1 MDWKEYK
8 KENGVKLIYKK
19 FPEFH
24 SVAVGVF
31 VKTGSRYEEKTIAG
45 ISHFIEHLLFKGT
58 KNRSCNEI
66 KEAIEGVG
74 GSFNGFTST
83 EGTCYWIKILDK
95 YIDLSFDVLS
105 DMIKNP
111 LLKQEDIDKERNV
124 IIEEINMYRDI
135 PAKYVHE
142 LFDNLIF
149 ENHPLGMPISG
160 TPETLTNIKRED
172 MLNYINEKYSGEN
185 IVVSV
190 CGNFDEKKLKKIFDK
205 YFDGIERKKENKFE
219 KWEEKTDGPKVK
231 LMIKDT
237 EQTHI
242 SFGGF
247 AYSFEDERK
256 YPLSILNVIVGGNM
270 SSRLFNRIREEL
282 GLAYE
287 IRSFIRQY
295 KDTGIYNISAG
306 IAPVNLEKALIEIIK
321 ELRKIKEKGLKD
333 DEFERAKRFIISQ
346 FLMGL
351 EDNLEYM
358 LWIGEQKLLKEKMEK
373 INEIVKKVE
382 RVKKKEVE
390 EVAREIFRK
399 ENSYIAV
406 ISSKGEEEKIKE
418 IIGGI

>member
-1 MDWKEYK
+1 
-8 KENGVKLIYKK
+8 
-19 FPEFH
+19 
-24 SVAVGVF
+24 
-31 VKTGSRYEEKTIAG
+31 
-45 ISHFIEHLLFKGT
+45 
-58 KNRSCNEI
+58 

-95 YIDLSFDVLS
+95 YLGLSFDVLS

-111 LLKQEDIDKERNV
+111 LLKQEDIDKERKV

-160 TPETLTNIKRED
+160 TPETLSEIKRED
-172 MLNYINEKYSGEN
+172 LINYLNTKYTGEN

-190 CGNFDEKKLKKIFDK
+190 VGKFEVKELKKVFKKFFEDIEKKEK
-205 YFDGIERKKENKFE
+205 NKFE
-219 KWEEKTDGPKVK
+219 NWGRGEKGPKVK
-231 LMIKDT
+231 LMIKET

-247 AYSFEDERK
+247 AYSFEDEKR
-256 YPLSILNVIVGGNM
+256 YPLSVLNVILGGNM

-295 KDTGIYNISAG
+295 QDTGIFNISAG
-306 IAPVNLEKALIEIIK
+306 ISPENLEKTVVEIMK
-321 ELRKIKEKGLKD
+321 ELKKIKEKGLKD
-333 DEFERAKRFIISQ
+333 DEVERSKRFLVSQ

-351 EDNLEYM
+351 EDSLDYM
-358 LWIGEQKLLKEKMEK
+358 LWIGEQKLLKKKMEK
-373 INEIVKKVE
+373 INEIVKKIE
-382 RVKKKEVE
+382 KVKRKEVE
-390 EVAREIFRK
+390 EVAKDIYKK
-399 ENSYIAV
+399 ENLYLAV
-406 ISSKGEEEKIKE
+406 ISPKGDENKLKE
-418 IIGGI
+418 IIGDI

>member
-1 MDWKEYK
+1 MDWYEYER
-8 KENGVKLIYKK
+8 ENGVKLIYKK

-31 VKTGSRYEEKTIAG
+31 IKTGSRFEKSQFAG

-83 EGTCYWIKILDK
+83 EATCYWIKILDK

-111 LLKQEDIDKERNV
+111 LLKEEDIEKERNV

-135 PAKYVHE
+135 PARYVHE
-142 LFDNLIF
+142 IFDSLIF
-149 ENHPLGMPISG
+149 QDHPLGMPISG
-160 TPETLTNIKRED
+160 TPETLKNIKRD
-172 MLNYINEKYSGEN
+172 DLINYINSNYSGEN

-190 CGNFDEKKLKKIFDK
+190 AGKFEIKKLKKIFDK
-205 YFDGIERKKENKFE
+205 FFEDIEKKKENDFK
-219 KWEEKTDGPKVK
+219 KWEKKIDGPKVK
-231 LMIKDT
+231 IMIKET

-247 AYSFEDERK
+247 AYSSEDERK
-256 YPLSILNVIVGGNM
+256 YPLSILNIILGGNM
-270 SSRLFNRIREEL
+270 SSRLFNRIRETL

-287 IRSFIRQY
+287 IRSFVRQY
-295 KDTGIYNISAG
+295 KDTGIFNISAG
-306 IAPVNLEKALIEIIK
+306 ISPENLEKTMIEIMK
-321 ELRKIKEKGLKD
+321 ELKEIKEKGVKQ
-333 DEFERAKRFIISQ
+333 DELDRAKRFLISQ
-346 FLMGL
+346 ILMGL

-358 LWIGEQKLLKEKMEK
+358 LWIGEQKLLKKEMETLK
-373 INEIVKKVE
+373 EIVKKIE
-382 RVKKKEVE
+382 KVKKNQVE
-390 EVAREIFRK
+390 QIARDLYRR
-399 ENSYIAV
+399 ENLYLAV
-406 ISSKGEEEKIKE
+406 ISKNGDESRLKE
-418 IIGGI
+418 IISEI

>member
-205 YFDGIERKKENKFE
+205 YFDGI
-219 KWEEKTDGPKVK
+219 
-231 LMIKDT
+231 
-237 EQTHI
+237 
-242 SFGGF
+242 
-247 AYSFEDERK
+247 
-256 YPLSILNVIVGGNM
+256 
-270 SSRLFNRIREEL
+270 
-282 GLAYE
+282 
-287 IRSFIRQY
+287 
-295 KDTGIYNISAG
+295 
-306 IAPVNLEKALIEIIK
+306 
-321 ELRKIKEKGLKD
+321 
-333 DEFERAKRFIISQ
+333 
-346 FLMGL
+346 
-351 EDNLEYM
+351 
-358 LWIGEQKLLKEKMEK
+358 
-373 INEIVKKVE
+373 
-382 RVKKKEVE
+382 
-390 EVAREIFRK
+390 
-399 ENSYIAV
+399 
-406 ISSKGEEEKIKE
+406 
-418 IIGGI
+418 

>member
-1 MDWKEYK
+1 MDWHEYEL
-8 KENGVKLIYKK
+8 ENGTKLIYKK
-19 FPEFH
+19 LSGFH

-31 VKTGSRYEEKTIAG
+31 VKTGSRFEEREFAG

-66 KEAIEGVG
+66 KIAIEGVG
-74 GSFNGFTST
+74 GSFNGFTAT
-83 EGTCYWIKILDK
+83 EGTCYWIKILDE
-95 YIDLSFDVLS
+95 YLELSFDILS

-111 LLKQEDIDKERNV
+111 LLKEEDIEKERNV

-149 ENHPLGMPISG
+149 KDHPLGMPISG
-160 TPETLTNIKRED
+160 TPETLLRIKRED
-172 MLNYINEKYSGEN
+172 LFNYINTKYSAEN

-190 CGNFDEKKLKKIFDK
+190 AGNFESKNLKKFFEK
-205 YFDGIERKKENKFE
+205 YFSDIQKRRENEFE
-219 KWEEKTDGPKVK
+219 KWEGKKEGPKVT
-231 LMIKDT
+231 LMTKET

-247 AYSFEDERK
+247 AYSFEDDRK
-256 YPLSILNVIVGGNM
+256 YPLSVLNVIIGGNM

-287 IRSFIRQY
+287 IRSYVKGY
-295 KDTGIYNISAG
+295 KDTGIFNISAG
-306 IAPVNLEKALIEIIK
+306 VSPDNLEKVMIEIIK
-321 ELRKIKEKGLKD
+321 ELREIKTNGVKE
-333 DEFERAKRFIISQ
+333 DEVERSKKFLISQ

-358 LWIGEQKLLKEKMEK
+358 FFIGEQKLLRDRMEK
-373 INEIVKKVE
+373 IKDIVGKIEKVKREDVNEIAK
-382 RVKKKEVE
+382 
-390 EVAREIFRK
+390 EIFNN
-399 ENSYIAV
+399 ENFYLAV
-406 ISSKGEEEKIKE
+406 ISPKGDEGKLKE
-418 IIGGI
+418 IIGEI

>member
-1 MDWKEYK
+1 MDWYEYK
-8 KENGVKLIYKK
+8 KENGVKLIYKR

-31 VKTGSRYEEKTIAG
+31 IKTGSRFENPEYAG

-74 GSFNGFTST
+74 GSFNGFTSA

-95 YIDLSFDVLS
+95 YLNLSFDVLS

-111 LLKQEDIDKERNV
+111 LLKEEDIEKERNV

-142 LFDNLIF
+142 LFDTLIF
-149 ENHPLGMPISG
+149 GQHPLGMPIAG
-160 TPETLTNIKRED
+160 TPETLTRIKRED
-172 MLNYINEKYSGEN
+172 IVDYIDKKYSGAN

-190 CGNFDEKKLKKIFDK
+190 AGKFEVKEMKKLFDK
-205 YFDGIERKKENKFE
+205 FFDGIERKKENQFE
-219 KWEEKTDGPKVK
+219 KWDKKDNGPKVK
-231 LMIKDT
+231 LLIKDT

-247 AYSFEDERK
+247 TYSYQDERK
-256 YPLSILNVIVGGNM
+256 YPLSILNVILGGNM
-270 SSRLFNRIREEL
+270 SSRLFNRIRENL

-306 IAPVNLEKALIEIIK
+306 VSGENLEKAMVEIVK
-321 ELRKIKEKGLKD
+321 ELKEIKEKGVKE
-333 DEFERAKRFIISQ
+333 DEVERAKRFLISQ

-382 RVKKKEVE
+382 KVKKEEVE
-390 EVAREIFRK
+390 EIAKDIYKK
-399 ENSYIAV
+399 ENSYLAV
-406 ISSKGEEEKIKE
+406 ISKKGDETKLKE
-418 IIGGI
+418 IIGEL

>member
-1 MDWKEYK
+1 MDWYEYK
-8 KENGVKLIYKK
+8 NKNGVKLIYKK

-24 SVAVGVF
+24 SLAVGVF
-31 VKTGSRYEEKTIAG
+31 IKTGSRYENPEFAG

-74 GSFNGFTST
+74 GSFNGFTAT

-95 YIDLSFDVLS
+95 YIELSFDVLS

-111 LLKQEDIDKERNV
+111 LLKEEDIEKERNV

-135 PAKYVHE
+135 PARYVHE

-160 TPETLTNIKRED
+160 TPETLSKIKRENIID
-172 MLNYINEKYSGEN
+172 YLNSKYTSKN

-190 CGNFDEKKLKKIFDK
+190 AGKFEEKKLKKVFDK
-205 YFDGIERKKENKFE
+205 FFSNIEKKEENKFE
-219 KWEEKTDGPKVK
+219 KWEKIQKGPKVK
-231 LMIKDT
+231 LMLKET

-247 AYSFEDERK
+247 AYSFEDEKRF
-256 YPLSILNVIVGGNM
+256 PLSVLNVILGGNM
-270 SSRLFNRIREEL
+270 SSRLFNKIREEL

-287 IRSFIRQY
+287 IRSFLRQY
-295 KDTGIYNISAG
+295 QDTGIFNISAG
-306 IAPVNLEKALIEIIK
+306 ISPENLEKSMTEIIK
-321 ELRKIKEKGLKD
+321 VLKEIKEKGIKE
-333 DEFERAKRFIISQ
+333 DEFERAKRFLISQ

-358 LWIGEQKLLKEKMEK
+358 LWIGEQRLLKKKMEK
-373 INEIVKKVE
+373 IKDIVKKVE
-382 RVKKKEVE
+382 KVKRREVE
-390 EVAREIFRK
+390 EVAQDLFKK
-399 ENSYIAV
+399 ENFYLAV
-406 ISSKGEEEKIKE
+406 ISSKGEEGKLKDIISE
-418 IIGGI
+418 I

>member
-1 MDWKEYK
+1 MDWYEYK
-8 KENGVKLIYKK
+8 KENGVKLIYKR

-24 SVAVGVF
+24 SVSVGVF
-31 VKTGSRYEEKTIAG
+31 IKTGSRYENLEFSG

-74 GSFNGFTST
+74 GSFNGFTSA

-95 YIDLSFDVLS
+95 YLSLSFDVLS

-111 LLKQEDIDKERNV
+111 LLNQEDIEKERNV

-135 PAKYVHE
+135 PARYVHE
-142 LFDNLIF
+142 LFDNLVF
-149 ENHPLGMPISG
+149 ENHPLGVPISG
-160 TPETLTNIKRED
+160 KPETLKKIKRD
-172 MLNYINEKYSGEN
+172 DLVDYINSKYTGEN

-190 CGNFDEKKLKKIFDK
+190 VGKFEEKKLKKIFDK
-205 YFDGIERKKENKFE
+205 YFDGIEKKEENEFE
-219 KWEEKTDGPKVK
+219 KWDGKMDGPKVK

-247 AYSFEDERK
+247 SYSFEDERR
-256 YPLSILNVIVGGNM
+256 YPLSVLNVILGGNM
-270 SSRLFNRIREEL
+270 SSRLFNKIREEL

-295 KDTGIYNISAG
+295 RDTGIYNISAG
-306 IAPVNLEKALIEIIK
+306 VSPENLEKALSETIK
-321 ELRKIKEKGLKD
+321 VMKEIKEKGVKE
-333 DEFERAKRFIISQ
+333 DEVERGKRFLISQ

-358 LWIGEQKLLKEKMEK
+358 IWIGEQRLLREKMEK
-373 INEIVKKVE
+373 ISEIVKKVE
-382 RVKKKEVE
+382 KIKRKDVEDVANDLFKKE
-390 EVAREIFRK
+390 
-399 ENSYIAV
+399 NLYLAV
-406 ISSKGEEEKIKE
+406 ISPKGKEENLKE
-418 IIGGI
+418 IISEI

>member
-1 MDWKEYK
+1 MDWYEYK
-8 KENGVKLIYKK
+8 KENGVKLIYKR

-31 VKTGSRYEEKTIAG
+31 VKTGSRYENPEFAG

-74 GSFNGFTST
+74 GTFNGFTST
-83 EGTCYWIKILDK
+83 EGTCYWVKILDK
-95 YIDLSFDVLS
+95 YLNLSFDVLS

-111 LLKQEDIDKERNV
+111 LLSEEDLEKERNV

-135 PAKYVHE
+135 PARYVHE

-149 ENHPLGMPISG
+149 EKHPLGIPIAG
-160 TPETLTNIKRED
+160 TPETLSRIKRED
-172 MLNYINEKYSGEN
+172 IIDYINKKYSGVN

-190 CGNFDEKKLKKIFDK
+190 AGKFEIKELKKIFDK
-205 YFDGIERKKENKFE
+205 FFDGIEKKKENQFE
-219 KWEEKTDGPKVK
+219 KFGERKDGPKVK
-231 LMIKDT
+231 LLIKDT

-247 AYSFEDERK
+247 AFSFEDEKR
-256 YPLSILNVIVGGNM
+256 YPLSVLNVILGGNM
-270 SSRLFNRIREEL
+270 SSRLFNRIREQQ

-287 IRSFIRQY
+287 IRSFVRQY
-295 KDTGIYNISAG
+295 QDTGIYNISAG
-306 IAPVNLEKALIEIIK
+306 VSGENLEKAIREIIK
-321 ELRKIKEKGLKD
+321 ELKEIKEKGVKD
-333 DEFERAKRFIISQ
+333 DEVERAKRFLISQ

-358 LWIGEQKLLKEKMEK
+358 LWIGEQKLLKKKMEK
-373 INEIVKKVE
+373 INEIVKKIE
-382 RVKKKEVE
+382 KVKRNQVE
-390 EVAREIFRK
+390 EIAKEIYKK
-399 ENSYIAV
+399 ENSYLAV
-406 ISSKGEEEKIKE
+406 ISKNGNEEKLKE
-418 IIGGI
+418 IISEL

>member
-1 MDWKEYK
+1 MDWYEYK
-8 KENGVKLIYKK
+8 KENGVKLIYKR

-31 VKTGSRYEEKTIAG
+31 VKTGSRYENPEFAG

-74 GSFNGFTST
+74 GTFNGFTST

-95 YIDLSFDVLS
+95 YLNLSFDVLS

-111 LLKQEDIDKERNV
+111 LLSEEDLEKERNV

-135 PAKYVHE
+135 PARYVHE

-149 ENHPLGMPISG
+149 EKHPLGIPIAG
-160 TPETLTNIKRED
+160 TPETLSRIKRED
-172 MLNYINEKYSGEN
+172 IIDYINKKYSGVN

-190 CGNFDEKKLKKIFDK
+190 AGKFEIKELKKIFDK
-205 YFDGIERKKENKFE
+205 FFDGIEKKKENQFE
-219 KWEEKTDGPKVK
+219 KFGERKDGPKVK
-231 LMIKDT
+231 LLIKDT

-247 AYSFEDERK
+247 AFSFEDEKR
-256 YPLSILNVIVGGNM
+256 YPLSVLNVILGGNM
-270 SSRLFNRIREEL
+270 SSRLFNRIREQQ

-287 IRSFIRQY
+287 IRSFVRQY
-295 KDTGIYNISAG
+295 QDTGIYNISAG
-306 IAPVNLEKALIEIIK
+306 VSGENLEKAIREIIK
-321 ELRKIKEKGLKD
+321 ELKEIKEKGVKD
-333 DEFERAKRFIISQ
+333 DEVERAKRFLISQ

-358 LWIGEQKLLKEKMEK
+358 LWIGEQKLLKKKMEK
-373 INEIVKKVE
+373 INEIVKKIE
-382 RVKKKEVE
+382 KVKRNQVE
-390 EVAREIFRK
+390 EIAKEIYKK
-399 ENSYIAV
+399 ENSYLAV
-406 ISSKGEEEKIKE
+406 ISKNGNEEKLKE
-418 IIGGI
+418 IISEL

>member
-1 MDWKEYK
+1 MDWYEYQG
-8 KENGVKLIYKK
+8 ENGVKLIYKK

-24 SVAVGVF
+24 SVAVGIF
-31 VKTGSRYEEKTIAG
+31 VKTGSRYEKIEQAG

-66 KEAIEGVG
+66 KESIEGVG

-95 YIDLSFDVLS
+95 YIELSFDILS

-111 LLKQEDIDKERNV
+111 LLKEEDIEKERNV

-135 PAKYVHE
+135 PARYVHE
-142 LFDNLIF
+142 LFDNLVF

-160 TPETLTNIKRED
+160 TPETLSKIKRED
-172 MLNYINEKYSGEN
+172 LLNYINSKYTGEN

-190 CGNFDEKKLKKIFDK
+190 AGRFDEKKLKKIFKKFFSD
-205 YFDGIERKKENKFE
+205 IETKKENIFE
-219 KWEEKTDGPKVK
+219 KWERKSDGPKVK
-231 LMIKDT
+231 LMIKET

-247 AYSFEDERK
+247 CYSFEDERK
-256 YPLSILNVIVGGNM
+256 YPLSLLNVILGGNM
-270 SSRLFNRIREEL
+270 SSRLFNKIREEL

-287 IRSFIRQY
+287 IRSFVRHYQ
-295 KDTGIYNISAG
+295 DTGIFNISAG
-306 IAPVNLEKALIEIIK
+306 ISPENLEKAMVEIIK
-321 ELRKIKEKGLKD
+321 EMKEIKTKGIKE
-333 DEFERAKRFIISQ
+333 DELERGKRFLISQ

-358 LWIGEQKLLKEKMEK
+358 LWIGEQKLLKKKM
-373 INEIVKKVE
+373 
-382 RVKKKEVE
+382 
-390 EVAREIFRK
+390 
-399 ENSYIAV
+399 
-406 ISSKGEEEKIKE
+406 EKIKE
-418 IIGGI
+418 IINKVEKVKKVEVEEIAKYLKKKIYILQLFHRKGKRRN

>member
-1 MDWKEYK
+1 MDWYEYENK
-8 KENGVKLIYKK
+8 NGVKLVYKR
-19 FPEFH
+19 FSEFH
-24 SVAVGVF
+24 SVAVGLF
-31 VKTGSRYEEKTIAG
+31 IKTGSRYENPKLAG

-95 YIDLSFDVLS
+95 YLNLSFDVLS

-111 LLKQEDIDKERNV
+111 LLKQEDIDKERKV

-160 TPETLTNIKRED
+160 TPETLSEIKRED
-172 MLNYINEKYSGEN
+172 LINYLNTKYTGEN

-190 CGNFDEKKLKKIFDK
+190 VGKFEVKELKKVFKKFFEDIEKKEK
-205 YFDGIERKKENKFE
+205 NKFE
-219 KWEEKTDGPKVK
+219 NWGRGEKGPKVK
-231 LMIKDT
+231 LMIKET

-247 AYSFEDERK
+247 AYSFEDEKR
-256 YPLSILNVIVGGNM
+256 YPLNVLNVILGGNM

-295 KDTGIYNISAG
+295 QDTGIFNISAG
-306 IAPVNLEKALIEIIK
+306 ISPENLEKTVVEIMK
-321 ELRKIKEKGLKD
+321 ELKKIKEKGLKD
-333 DEFERAKRFIISQ
+333 DEVERSKRFLVSQ

-351 EDNLEYM
+351 EDSLDYM
-358 LWIGEQKLLKEKMEK
+358 LWIGEQKLLKKKMEK
-373 INEIVKKVE
+373 INEIVKKIE
-382 RVKKKEVE
+382 KVKRKEVE
-390 EVAREIFRK
+390 EVAKDIYKK
-399 ENSYIAV
+399 ENLYLAV
-406 ISSKGEEEKIKE
+406 ISPKGDENKLKE
-418 IIGGI
+418 IIGDI